1 MDLGLSIVLA
11 CVGFGAVV
19 GLTARRIASR
29 DAETGAPPEPPPPR
43 PPKEITFGALG
54 SPTLDCASALAA
66 PYLWNRWFAFKRAQ
80 RRLVKVV
87 MGLVWSRVRRL

>member
-1 MDLGLSIVLA
+1 MDLALSIVLA

-19 GLTARRIASR
+19 GFTARRIASR
-29 DAETGAPPEPPPPR
+29 DAETGTPPEPPPSP

-66 PYLWNRWFAFKRAQ
+66 PHLWDRWFAFKRALK
-80 RRLVKVV
+80 RLVKAE
-87 MGLVWSRVRRL
+87 SRDPKRS